1 MGLARRLL
9 GAQAAPGRSMGCA
22 WLGPWAARRLGSRR
36 RLLALS
42 GVLRL
47 PRISARQWLGKSGL
61 APDRRVKGG
70 LMANPG
76 QEKLDSAVVRRYVL

>member
-42 GVLRL
+42 GVLSL
-47 PRISARQWLGKSGL
+47 PPNFCAPMAWESGL
-61 APDRRVKGG
+61 MPDRSV
-70 LMANPG
+70 AAAIG
-76 QEKLDSAVVRRYVL
+76 QIPVNQETS